1 MQLKKKFLRSRKHL
15 DFIKEGKCIICFNSP
30 CDPAHLTGFRIG
42 GIGLKPDD
50 CFVVPLCRDCHNK
63 SHHYGER
70 SFWEK
75 NGIEPFSY
83 AIQYCMMS
91 PCEKIKENYKEY
103 FQEKVVYIK

>member
-1 MQLKKKFLRSRKHL
+1 MFLGQFS
-15 DFIKEGKCIICFNSP
+15 IS
-30 CDPAHLTGFRIG
+30 T
-42 GIGLKPDD
+42 
-50 CFVVPLCRDCHNK
+50 
-63 SHHYGER
+63 
-70 SFWEK
+70 K